1 MTVKIRSDIRIAAA
15 FESKQRSYA
24 AKLAGITINN
34 LRTWIKRF
42 NTDGFDG
49 WINKKQPGQ
58 KPKWNWAKTGTRPRI
73 LRDYRF
79 ESAYIFGAI
88 CPSLK
93 KASAE
98 NAHAVIIM
106 DRAPWHKAVTIPF
119 NISIIYLPAYSP
131 ELNPTEQIW
140 DFLRSNYLSNR
151 VYETIDYVFNA
162 CCDAW
167 NLLIAQPEVIAS
179 IGTRQYFIQD

>member
-1 MTVKIRSDIRIAAA
+1 MPGFIKEIQEQYPTK
-15 FESKQRSYA
+15 
-24 AKLAGITINN
+24 KLEIWTQDEARVGQHGTITR
-34 LRTWIKRF
+34 L
-42 NTDGFDG
+42 
-49 WINKKQPGQ
+49 
-58 KPKWNWAKTGTRPRI
+58 WAKTGTRPRI

-93 KASAE
+93 KGSALVFSGVGAEEMNIHLYEISKSIAE

-106 DRAPWHKAVTIPF
+106 DRAPWHKAVIVPT
-119 NISIIYLPAYSP
+119 NISIIYLPSYSP

-151 VYETIDYVFNA
+151 VYETLDDVFDA
-162 CCDAW
+162 CCEAW
-167 NLLIAQPEVIAS
+167 NLLIEQPEVIAS
-179 IGTRQYFIQD
+179 IGTRQYFTHD